1 MPRPE
6 GIWAGFALAAK
17 APHSRHFGDHWRA
30 GRRRAPLLDSL
41 VVDLERLIAVLAP
54 AEVVGRAEAAIHD
67 LAYDAR
73 AAGPGSLFFCVPGQR
88 ADGHDFAPKAV
99 RNGAV
104 ALVVQRPLDVP
115 VPQLVV
121 ADSRAAM
128 APAADEFFG
137 RPTAELAVAGVTG
150 TAGKTTTA
158 FLLYAVLAAA
168 GRRPGLLGTI
178 ETRVDGERRPAT
190 RTTAEAI
197 DLQRLFREM
206 LDAGDRSCAMEAT
219 SHGSALRRLDRI
231 RFSVLVFTNLDREH
245 LDFHRDME
253 DYFDAKRRLFLGADA
268 PPAAVNVGDP
278 YGRRLAEELSRQGA
292 PLLTYGLAA
301 DAEVRPEAL
310 DLSTP
315 LVVGGQEMHPRL
327 RGRFNVENVLAAVAA
342 ARLLGIE
349 DEAVAQGIASVAGV
363 PGRFQSV
370 DEGQDFDVVVDYA
383 HKPGALQHV
392 LRAARELAPGRVI
405 CVFGC
410 GGDRDRGKRPL
421 MGRIVSELADVAI
434 VTSDN
439 PRSEDPLAII
449 DEIVAGMPAEPVI
462 EPDRARAIGAAI
474 ELASAD
480 DVVVIA
486 GKGHERGQEV
496 AGVVTPF
503 DDAEVAGEA
512 LRTLKTTA

>member
-1 MPRPE
+1 M
-6 GIWAGFALAAK
+6 
-17 APHSRHFGDHWRA
+17 RHFGDDCGAW
-30 GRRRAPLLDSL
+30 GRRGPLLDSL
-41 VVDLERLIAVLAP
+41 VVDLKRLIAVLAP
-54 AEVVGRAEAAIHD
+54 AEVVGPADAVVHD

-73 AAGPGSLFFCVPGQR
+73 TARPGSLFFCVPGQR
-88 ADGHDFAPKAV
+88 ADGHDFAPEAV
-99 RNGAV
+99 ANGAV
-104 ALVVQRPLDVP
+104 ALVVERRLDTP
-115 VPQLVV
+115 VPQFVV

-128 APAADEFFG
+128 AVAADEFFG

-219 SHGSALRRLDRI
+219 SHGSALRRLDRV
-231 RFSVLVFTNLDREH
+231 RFQVLVFTNLDQDH

-253 DYFDAKRRLFLGADA
+253 DYFEAKRRLFVRDDP
-268 PPAAVNVGDP
+268 PPAAVNVGNA
-278 YGRRLAEELSRQGA
+278 YGRRLADELRGRGT
-292 PLLTYGLAA
+292 PLLTFGLGE
-301 DAEVRPEAL
+301 DAEIRPETTAVQ
-310 DLSTP
+310 T
-315 LVVGGQEMHPRL
+315 RL
-327 RGRFNVENVLAAVAA
+327 QGRFNLENVLGTVAA
-342 ARLLGIE
+342 GRLLGI
-349 DEAVAQGIASVAGV
+349 DDDAVARGIASVAGV
-363 PGRFQSV
+363 PGRFQPV
-370 DEGQDFDVVVDYA
+370 DEGQDFTVIVDYS
-383 HKPGALQHV
+383 HKPGALETV
-392 LRAARELAPGRVI
+392 LRTARELGPGRLI

-421 MGRIVSELADVAI
+421 MGRIASELTDIAI

-449 DEIVAGMPAEPVI
+449 DEIVAGMDGEETV
-462 EPDRARAIGAAI
+462 EPDRAEAI
-474 ELASAD
+474 ELALELARPG

-486 GKGHERGQEV
+486 GKGHERGQEIG
-496 AGVVTPF
+496 GVVLPF
-503 DDAEVAGEA
+503 DDAEVAGEV
-512 LRTLKTTA
+512 LRALKTTA

>member
-1 MPRPE
+1 M
-6 GIWAGFALAAK
+6 
-17 APHSRHFGDHWRA
+17 RHFGDDSSA
-30 GRRRAPLLDSL
+30 GRGLDRLLDSL

-54 AEVVGRAEAAIHD
+54 AEVVGRADTTIHD

-73 AAGPGSLFFCVPGQR
+73 AADSGSLFFCVPGER
-88 ADGHDFAPKAV
+88 ADGHDFAAEAI

-104 ALVVQRPLDVP
+104 ALVVQHPLDVQ

-121 ADSRAAM
+121 SDSRAAM
-128 APAADEFFG
+128 AVVADEFFG
-137 RPTAELAVAGVTG
+137 RPTEELAVAGVTG

-178 ETRVDGERRPAT
+178 ETRVDGERRAAT

-219 SHGSALRRLDRI
+219 SHGSALRRLDRV
-231 RFSVLVFTNLDREH
+231 RFAVLVFTNLDRDH

-253 DYFDAKRRLFLGADA
+253 DYFDAKRRLFLGDDA
-268 PPAAVNVGDP
+268 PPAAVNVGDA
-278 YGRRLAEELSRQGA
+278 YGRRLADELRAHGT
-292 PLLTYGLAA
+292 PLFTFGLTDDA
-301 DAEVRPEAL
+301 DVRPGTV
-310 DLSTP
+310 DVQS
-315 LVVGGQEMHPRL
+315 RL
-327 RGRFNVENVLAAVAA
+327 RGRFNFENALGAVAA
-342 ARLLGIE
+342 ARLLGI
-349 DEAVAQGIASVAGV
+349 DEEAIARGIGSVAGV

-370 DEGQDFDVVVDYA
+370 DEGQDFAVIVDYA
-383 HKPGALQHV
+383 HKPAALEQV
-392 LRAARELAPGRVI
+392 LRTARELTAGRLI

-410 GGDRDRGKRPL
+410 GGDRDRGKRPV
-421 MGRIVSELADVAI
+421 MGRIVFDLADVAI

-439 PRSEDPLAII
+439 PRSEDPLAIVG
-449 DEIVAGMPAEPVI
+449 EIVAGMAGEPVV
-462 EPDRARAIGAAI
+462 EVDRARAIEQAV
-474 ELASAD
+474 ELARPG

-503 DDAEVAGEA
+503 DDTEVAGEA
-512 LRTLKTTA
+512 LRALKTTA

>member
-1 MPRPE
+1 M
-6 GIWAGFALAAK
+6 
-17 APHSRHFGDHWRA
+17 
-30 GRRRAPLLDSL
+30 
-41 VVDLERLIAVLAP
+41 DLERLIAVLAP
-54 AEVVGRAEAAIHD
+54 AEVVGQADTAIHD

-73 AAGPGSLFFCVPGQR
+73 AVRPGSLFFCVPGQR
-88 ADGHDFAPKAV
+88 ADGHEFAAEAIS
-99 RNGAV
+99 NGAV
-104 ALVVQRPLDVP
+104 ALVVQRTLDLP
-115 VPQLVV
+115 VAQLVV

-128 APAADEFFG
+128 AVAADEFFG
-137 RPTAELAVAGVTG
+137 RPTEELAVAGVTG

-178 ETRVDGERRPAT
+178 ESRVDGERRPAT

-219 SHGSALRRLDRI
+219 SHGSALRRLDRV
-231 RFSVLVFTNLDREH
+231 RFAVLVFTNLSRDH

-253 DYFDAKRRLFLGADA
+253 DYFDAKRRLFLADPM

-278 YGRRLAEELSRQGA
+278 HGRRLAAELRERGGRV
-292 PLLTYGLAA
+292 LTYGLAG
-301 DAEVRPEAL
+301 DAEIRPDSGDVA
-310 DLSTP
+310 DP
-315 LVVGGQEMHPRL
+315 LTVGGLVLRPRL

-342 ARLLGIE
+342 ARLLGTD
-349 DEAVAQGIASVAGV
+349 DEAIARGIASLAGV
-363 PGRFQSV
+363 PGRFQTV
-370 DEGQDFDVVVDYA
+370 EEGQDFTVVVDYS
-383 HKPGALQHV
+383 HKPDALENV
-392 LRAARELAPGRVI
+392 LRAARELASGHVI

-410 GGDRDRGKRPL
+410 GGDRDRGKRPM
-421 MGRIVSELADVAI
+421 MGRIASAFADVAI

-449 DEIVAGMPAEPVI
+449 HQVVAGMDGEQIV
-462 EPDRARAIGAAI
+462 EPDRAAAI
-474 ELASAD
+474 ERALELARAG

-486 GKGHERGQEV
+486 GKGNERGQEV

-503 DDAEVAGEA
+503 DDVEVAGEA
-512 LRTLKTTA
+512 LRALKTTA